1 MLSLKDFIHGPYI
14 KCPKCGK
21 NSFSVSVIC
30 DHHYFRRCTECYY
43 PDSYKGEKSVKYL
56 LPKLNKKVIYI
67 DQFAISNMMKFL
79 NPSVKSH
86 MKVKTDNFW
95 GKLFGQL
102 NNLCKL
108 QLIICPDSDM
118 HETESLL
125 APYYKP
131 LKRIY
136 ELFSHGISFQ
146 SHETIKFF
154 QIIGQFNVWTGDT
167 EKYDLNVQD
176 IVSKK
181 INVWQDRFN
190 ITINRDNP
198 QSLIE
203 EIRTNRDK
211 VDSYVR
217 DIFKKWQ
224 KEESQDFDFWYK
236 AERRAEAETLIK
248 LYQKDLERIL
258 KMSFGLIPFEPDA
271 FFPGFANKTIY
282 AIKNR
287 LKRQGISEEKD
298 INKKLSEFL
307 YSETF
312 EDAAYIKIAS
322 MLYAAMTRRAAHQGR
337 KKPPGRGFFN
347 DVKVISTLLPYCD
360 AMFIDNECRTLLLE
374 KPLCD
379 DINYGT
385 KVFSLKNKEEF
396 LKYLEQIKYS
406 APEEHMK
413 AVEEVYGSNWA
424 KPYWGIF
431 KQEI

>member
-1 MLSLKDFIHGPYI
+1 MRNISLKDFIHGPYI

-21 NSFSVSVIC
+21 NSFSVAIIC

-43 PDSYKGEKSVKYL
+43 PDSHKGEEGVKYL

-79 NPSVKSH
+79 NPSVRSH
-86 MKVKTDNFW
+86 ENVKKDNFW

-102 NNLCKL
+102 NSLCKL

-118 HETESLL
+118 HENESLL

-146 SHETIKFF
+146 SHKTIQFF
-154 QIIGQFNVWTGDT
+154 QIIGQLNVWIGDT

-181 INVWQDRFN
+181 INAWQDRFN
-190 ITINRDNP
+190 ITINRNNP

-211 VDSYVR
+211 VDDYVK
-217 DIFKKWQ
+217 DIFAKWQ
-224 KEESQDFDFWYK
+224 KEESKDFNFYYK
-236 AERRAEAETLIK
+236 EERKSIAKAVIK
-248 LYQKDLERIL
+248 RYQKDLARRL
-258 KMSFGLIPFEPDA
+258 KMSCGLIPFELDA
-271 FFPGFANKTIY
+271 FCPSFATKTIY
-282 AIKNR
+282 AIKKG
-287 LKRQGISEEKD
+287 LKRQGISKEKD

-312 EDAAYIKIAS
+312 EDAPYIKIAS
-322 MLYAAMTRRAAHQGR
+322 MLHAEMARRAAHEGR
-337 KKPPGRGFFN
+337 KKPPGRGFLN
-347 DVKVISTLLPYCD
+347 DVKMISTLLPYCD
-360 AMFIDNECRTLLLE
+360 AMFIDKECRRFLLE
-374 KPLCD
+374 KPLCEEID
-379 DINYGT
+379 YGT
-385 KVFSLKNKEEF
+385 KVYSLSNKEEF
-396 LKYLEQIKYS
+396 LKYLEEIRQS
-406 APEEHMK
+406 ASEEHIK
-413 AVEEVYGSNWA
+413 AVNEVYGTDWA
-424 KPYWGIF
+424 KPYWRIF
-431 KQEI
+431 KQ

>member
-1 MLSLKDFIHGPYI
+1 MRLKDFIHGPNV

-21 NSFSVSVIC
+21 NSFSVAIIC

-43 PDSYKGEKSVKYL
+43 PDSHKGEKSVKYL

-86 MKVKTDNFW
+86 EKVKKDNFW

-118 HETESLL
+118 HENESLL

-146 SHETIKFF
+146 SHETIQFF
-154 QIIGQFNVWTGDT
+154 QIIGQLNVWIGDK

-176 IVSKK
+176 IVNKK

-190 ITINRDNP
+190 ITINRENP
-198 QSLIE
+198 QSFIE

-211 VDSYVR
+211 VDGYIR
-217 DIFKKWQ
+217 DICKKWQ
-224 KEESQDFDFWYK
+224 KEKSKDFNFWYK
-236 AERRAEAETLIK
+236 KERKSIAKALIK
-248 LYQKDLERIL
+248 RYQKDLERRL
-258 KMSFGLIPFEPDA
+258 KMFYGLIPFESDA
-271 FFPGFANKTIY
+271 FYKSFATKTIF
-282 AIKNR
+282 AIKKK
-287 LKRQGISEEKD
+287 LKCHGISGENA

-312 EDAAYIKIAS
+312 EDAPYIKIAS
-322 MLYAAMTRRAAHQGR
+322 MLYAAMARRVIDHGR
-337 KKPPGRGFFN
+337 KKPPGRGFLN
-347 DVKVISTLLPYCD
+347 DVEMISTLLPYCD
-360 AMFIDNECRTLLLE
+360 AMFIDNECRSFLLE
-374 KPLCD
+374 KPLCEKID
-379 DINYGT
+379 YGT
-385 KVFSLKNKEEF
+385 KVYSLSNKEEF
-396 LKYLEQIKYS
+396 LKYLDEIRQS
-406 APEEHMK
+406 VPEEHIK
-413 AVEEVYGSNWA
+413 AVNEVYGADWA
-424 KPYWGIF
+424 KPYWKIF
-431 KQEI
+431 KQEL

>member
-21 NSFSVSVIC
+21 NSFSVAIIC
-30 DHHYFRRCTECYY
+30 DHYYFRRCTECFY
-43 PDSYKGEKSVKYL
+43 PDHNKGEKSVKYL

-86 MKVKTDNFW
+86 ENVKKDNFW

-102 NNLCKL
+102 NSLCKL

-118 HETESLL
+118 QETESLL

-136 ELFSHGISFQ
+136 ELFSHGISFR
-146 SHETIKFF
+146 SHETIQFF
-154 QIIGQFNVWTGDT
+154 QIIGQFNVWTGVT

-176 IVSKK
+176 IVSKN
-181 INVWQDRFN
+181 INVWQDRIN

-211 VDSYVR
+211 IDSHIR

-224 KEESQDFDFWYK
+224 EEKSKDFDFWYK
-236 AERRAEAETLIK
+236 EERKSIAKALIK
-248 LYQKDLERIL
+248 RYQKDLKRRL
-258 KMSFGLIPFEPDA
+258 QMSYRLIPCEPDA
-271 FFPGFANKTIY
+271 FSPSFATKTIY
-282 AIKNR
+282 AIKKG
-287 LKRQGISEEKD
+287 LKRQGISKEKD

-312 EDAAYIKIAS
+312 EDAPYIKIAS
-322 MLYAAMTRRAAHQGR
+322 MLHAEMARRVIDHGR
-337 KKPPGRGFFN
+337 KKVPGRGFLN
-347 DVKVISTLLPYCD
+347 DVKMISTLLPYCD
-360 AMFIDNECRTLLLE
+360 AMFIDNECRSFLLE
-374 KPLCD
+374 KPLCEEID
-379 DINYGT
+379 YGT
-385 KVFSLKNKEEF
+385 KVYSLSNKEEF
-396 LKYLEQIKYS
+396 LKYLEEIRQS
-406 APEEHMK
+406 ASEEHIK
-413 AVEEVYGSNWA
+413 AVNEVYGTDWA
-424 KPYWGIF
+424 KPYWEIF
-431 KQEI
+431 KQEP